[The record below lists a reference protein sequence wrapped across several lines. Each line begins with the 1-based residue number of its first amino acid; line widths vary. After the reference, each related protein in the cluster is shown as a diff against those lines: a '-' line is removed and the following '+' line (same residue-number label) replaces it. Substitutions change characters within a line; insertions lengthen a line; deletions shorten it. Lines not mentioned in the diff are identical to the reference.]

1 MNKMKNRFVGI
12 ITVTFP
18 DGYVEKCLIRQ
29 KVNKGN
35 KQFIDTVADFAKII
49 VSMIPQDQKG
59 KVTFKYKG
67 DFYQEMYEALKK
79 AVEIKYGETQLQTA

>member
-1 MNKMKNRFVGI
+1 MKTRFVGI

-18 DGYVEKCLIRQ
+18 DGYIEKCFIRQ
-29 KVNKGN
+29 KVSKGN
-35 KQFIDTVADFAKII
+35 KQFLNTISDYAKLI